1 MTDMDGSVGHHDR
14 GEAEAKAD
22 DLERRIA
29 ERTRALEQTDRRLR
43 EELSAIGRRL
53 GDEDRADER
62 GRLLAQAEEA
72 VRARDV
78 FLAVASH
85 ELRTPLTPLRLNL
98 QLLQRELSARPE
110 DDRLARQVEVALRQ
124 VDRLS
129 ILAENLLDIARGTM
143 GWRLPIEPHSVDLG
157 DLARD
162 VVARFAPDAARAR
175 SVIELRVSTPAR
187 ARLDPARIGLVLGSL
202 LSNAIKYGAG
212 KPIVVSVSARP
223 GGVRLSVEDQG
234 MGVALDQRE
243 RIFGLF
249 ERAAS
254 ERQYGGLGLGLY
266 IARQIVEAHGGR
278 ITCSGEAGRGATFTV
293 DLPEDA
299 ENGGLVGEREAAS
312 TAEPLDPAQ
321 EHV

>member
-1 MTDMDGSVGHHDR
+1 MTETDGNVDR
-14 GEAEAKAD
+14 RDRVEAEARGD
-22 DLERRIA
+22 DLERIA
-29 ERTRALEQTDRRLR
+29 ERTRALEHSNRHLR

-53 GDEDRADER
+53 GDEDRAPER

-110 DDRLARQVEVALRQ
+110 DDRLTRQVEVALRQ

-129 ILAENLLDIARGTM
+129 ILAENLLDIARGTL
-143 GWRLPIEPHSVDLG
+143 GWRLPIEPHPVEVG

-162 VVARFAPDAARAR
+162 AVARFAPEAARAK
-175 SVIELRVSTPAR
+175 SPIELRLSTPAR
-187 ARLDPARIGLVLGSL
+187 ARVDPARITLVLGSL

-212 KPIVVSVSARP
+212 KPIVVSVSSRP
-223 GGVRLSVEDQG
+223 GGVRLTVEDQG
-234 MGVALDQRE
+234 IGVAPDQQE

-278 ITCSGEAGRGATFTV
+278 IVCSGEAGQGAVFTV
-293 DLPEDA
+293 DLPEGTLAA
-299 ENGGLVGEREAAS
+299 ES
-312 TAEPLDPAQ
+312 LDPAQ
-321 EHV
+321 EHA